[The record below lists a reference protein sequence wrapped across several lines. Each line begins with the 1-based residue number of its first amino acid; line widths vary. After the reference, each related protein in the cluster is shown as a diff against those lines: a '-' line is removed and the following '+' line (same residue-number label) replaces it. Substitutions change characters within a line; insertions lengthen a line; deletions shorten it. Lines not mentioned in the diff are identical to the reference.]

1 MIMMSNTLPT
11 TREDTEQVLL
21 RPLFIVGA
29 PRSGTTWVQRL
40 LLSHPAIRGGQE
52 SNFFC
57 AFGPILH
64 MYKFGEQPGRLAGLP
79 NYWTE
84 SALTEEIAA
93 LWRKTM
99 LPFVAPAADRSPAS
113 LLVEKTPGHA
123 LVL

>member
-1 MIMMSNTLPT
+1 MTFPPPHCAPIEPDRL
-11 TREDTEQVLL
+11 LL

-57 AFGPILH
+57 AFGPVLQ
-64 MYKFGEQPGRLAGLP
+64 MYRFGETPGRLAGLP

-84 SALTEEIAA
+84 A
-93 LWRKTM
+93 
-99 LPFVAPAADRSPAS
+99 
-113 LLVEKTPGHA
+113 
-123 LVL
+123 